1 LHSTAQFVG
10 GIFFPLVWLPR
21 QISDT
26 PTISN
31 GSTSLMV
38 AAERGYLSTVE
49 TLLHY
54 GADIQARS
62 KRGWT
67 ALMVAA
73 AGGHTE
79 IIQLFLERGAS
90 TKPVTKNGWTALKVA
105 LQLDRHEVVQQLK
118 LAGAKE

>member
-1 LHSTAQFVG
+1 M
-10 GIFFPLVWLPR
+10 IIP
-21 QISDT
+21 
-26 PTISN
+26 
-31 GSTSLMV
+31 
-38 AAERGYLSTVE
+38 
-49 TLLHY
+49 Y

-79 IIQLFLERGAS
+79 ITQLFLERSAS

-105 LQLDRHEVVQQLK
+105 LQLERYEVVQQLK